1 MSVKIIFCYEKFVKH
16 EEDLAVNNMRV
27 RGFSIVHKSYKINVV
42 KLVQAQ
48 LNWRSQDFTEAL
60 QKGALNLTTIWS
72 QYGSGSVVLF
82 LFTFT
87 CIT

>member
-48 LNWRSQDFTEAL
+48 LN
-60 QKGALNLTTIWS
+60 
-72 QYGSGSVVLF
+72 
-82 LFTFT
+82 
-87 CIT
+87 